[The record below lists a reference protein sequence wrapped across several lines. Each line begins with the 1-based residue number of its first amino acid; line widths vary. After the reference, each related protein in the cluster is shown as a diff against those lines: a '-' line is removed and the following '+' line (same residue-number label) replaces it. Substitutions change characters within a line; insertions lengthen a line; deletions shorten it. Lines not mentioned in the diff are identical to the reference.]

1 MRERRGVVTGQDKQA
16 GEIAVGYPTASL
28 VGLTIAADA
37 NAWATIGV
45 PITDGGAQISTI
57 RLRFD
62 VGNAGIAHWT
72 LLRHPDQYTVISS
85 PVAPLID
92 GLITEWVSKTLPPL
106 PSDPQ
111 IVGFDHLVIMTT
123 SLERTCAAIASET
136 GAPLKRIRHASA
148 VRQGFHR
155 LGEAIVEVVEP
166 VEPVEVVVPVER
178 VEPADVLEPV
188 EGTGSVPPVGQPATF
203 WGLVWVVDDLDAY
216 CRRVGPELIS
226 APRVAVQK
234 GRRIASFRSAANLGC
249 AVAVMSR

>member
-72 LLRHPDQYTVISS
+72 LLRHPDQYTVIGS

-136 GAPLKRIRHASA
+136 GAPLKRIRHGSA

-166 VEPVEVVVPVER
+166 VEPVDHVEPVER
-178 VEPADVLEPV
+178 LEPV
-188 EGTGSVPPVGQPATF
+188 EGTDSVQPVGQPASF
-203 WGLVWVVDDLDAY
+203 WGLVGVVDDLDAY